1 MKATTGA
8 SSLTIK
14 GDDVTDPEMSSI
26 TLDLAVDSTIKM
38 IGDRWLKSDASSED
52 AKDMAALCDL
62 DELLSEFKDVKS
74 PARKGETTT
83 VNGQEAITLTEK
95 NGKNT
100 YELAVATKGEPYLL
114 KVTSKGG
121 DEPGTL
127 NFSDYDKPV
136 NSKAPADKDVL
147 DLDELGEEG

>member
-14 GDDVTDPEMSSI
+14 GDDVTDPEMDSI
-26 TLDLAVDSTIKM
+26 TLDLAVDSKGECTGSLSIGDEGTADPVKTGETFSMKSDEKFLRAQSEGEPKEEADATIKM

-83 VNGQEAITLTEK
+83 VNGQDAITLT
-95 NGKNT
+95 
-100 YELAVATKGEPYLL
+100 
-114 KVTSKGG
+114 
-121 DEPGTL
+121 
-127 NFSDYDKPV
+127 
-136 NSKAPADKDVL
+136 
-147 DLDELGEEG
+147 